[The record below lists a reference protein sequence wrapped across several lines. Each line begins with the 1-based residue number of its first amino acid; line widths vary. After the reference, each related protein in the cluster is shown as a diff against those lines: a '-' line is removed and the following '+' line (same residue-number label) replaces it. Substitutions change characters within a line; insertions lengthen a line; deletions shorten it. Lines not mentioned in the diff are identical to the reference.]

1 MLSVR
6 CWLVTKYLDWN
17 ACVHCPV
24 AGVNGGDCAQWVLS
38 VITVPINIPTSAGQF
53 WHRYSWFSQYWW
65 KTPKR
70 TEHLLLPSHLRIYY
84 VWHTLSKHKIWT
96 LIQNNNHWHA
106 AQRIFA
112 NFADKPILHT
122 TEYCATSC
130 YMDVIIDKHYS
141 PHSPPSSTFPNY
153 RKSLM

>member
-1 MLSVR
+1 MLVCDQIFRLECACPLSSGWCEWWWLCAMSV
-6 CWLVTKYLDWN
+6 VSYN
-17 ACVHCPV
+17 CPHKHPHQCSG
-24 AGVNGGDCAQWVLS
+24 A
-38 VITVPINIPTSAGQF
+38 QF

-65 KTPKR
+65 KTPTR

-96 LIQNNNHWHA
+96 LIQKNKHWHA

-130 YMDVIIDKHYS
+130 YMDVIIDEHYS